1 MPSHSPYIRVYKK
14 AACNHSFR
22 LLLLEPRLLS
32 YLKQKKKKKKE
43 FLSSHS
49 LCWRAAELLKELHLK
64 ERSAA
69 ASLILRAAV
78 FTASTPPALQRA
90 PRLSARLC
98 RGFSLGGPG
107 FQKSEFLAAV
117 EDIFPVCVSG
127 RALPGA
133 VVSSPLWTDVIAVS
147 RAWAESTLRQRSR
160 MSRCSFMS
168 RHPLLSSRGKSLSRQ
183 GFSAAAARHL
193 GDIQVTMQ
201 NVPSAPKA
209 PRTSASPRSPVELP
223 KQYTSPYSGLGIS
236 FCAPQEVEMS
246 AAASEG
252 ESDDE
257 ADDSAGRYPSAVA
270 APSETDAELSAML
283 LRAAKEI
290 GLEVPKTPPAD
301 PSRLD
306 DWFLGRAPA
315 APPRSP
321 PVPFFPEVHEEL
333 VRTWRAPHSSRPRP
347 SSSPLASL
355 DGGAARG
362 YEAVPQV
369 ERAVAVHLC
378 PPGAATWRDRP
389 HLPSRACEFSSALAG
404 RTYHAAGQAATALH
418 AMATLQVYQAKVLK
432 HLHERGSDQGA
443 MEELRAATDFA
454 LRATKVTA
462 RSLGQVMSTIVVQ
475 ERHLWLTLAQMADVD
490 KSRFLDAPI
499 SQGGLFGD
507 TVEDFAQQFS
517 AVQKQTEAIKHILPR
532 RDIPTMSAGPQ
543 PPPARRRGRPPPRLP
558 NNQLRPLLR
567 YMTPDWQ
574 PDVEL
579 AGPVTRKN
587 LRSVPDAGS
596 PEVERIALW
605 GMTTSTSPLPVEGRE
620 LSQKESILSPP
631 GFRPR
636 VPSLSSAPEV
646 SPRIRTRS
654 LMSPAREPGKKVSAA
669 QCSLTFLQDVLPSG
683 ISPLPLPPRLP
694 HSVTSVNV
702 PLIPLATRL
711 GAWLQLPSPSRWLIR
726 TVRLGYAIQF
736 ARRPPR
742 YRGVLSTSVHSDTHA
757 AVLRAEVAVLLAK
770 DAIEPVPPAEMKS
783 GFYSPYFIVP
793 KKSGGLRPILD
804 LRALNRSLL
813 RLPFKMLTTK
823 RMLTCIRPQDWF
835 AAIDLKDAYFHV
847 SILPRHRPF
856 LRFAFEGRAYQ
867 YKVLPFGLSLSPR
880 VFTKVAEAALS
891 PLWQTGIRILNYL
904 DDWLL
909 IAHSRDLLCEQRD
922 LVLRHLSHLGLQVN
936 REKSKLSPV
945 QRISFLGVELDS
957 VSMTARLTNERAQSV
972 LKCLESFRHKTAVPL
987 KTFQR
992 LLGHMAA
999 AAAVTP
1005 LGLLHMRPLQ
1015 RWLHD
1020 RVPRWA
1026 WHRGTLRIGV
1036 SPQCRRLFSPWSD
1049 PAFLQAGVPL
1059 GQVSRHLVVY
1069 TDASSTGWGAV
1080 CNGQAASGSWTGP
1093 RLQWHINCL
1102 ELLAVLLAL
1111 RRFRPTLRHKHV
1123 LVRTDSTATVAY
1135 INRQGGLRSRRMSQL
1150 ARHLLLWSQTW
1161 LKSLRAVHIPGE
1173 LNRAA
1178 DQLSRQST
1186 HPGEWRLHPETV
1198 QLIWSHFGE
1207 AQIDLFASPES
1218 SHCQRFYSLNEAP
1231 NSLGRDALAHSWPP
1245 GPKYA
1250 FPPVSLLAQTL
1261 CKIRED
1267 EEQVLLVAPYWPTRT
1282 CPSLENPLE
1291 ERPSFSGDGHNLAP
1305 APRSVEPARL
1315 VPGRDASDLSGL
1327 SQAVIETI
1335 TQSRA
1340 PSTRQT
1346 YALRWGLFVDWCSSR
1361 GEDPQRCTIA
1371 VVLSFLQEKL
1381 ERRLSP
1387 STLKVYVAAIAA
1399 YHDAVDGTSLGKHQL
1414 IVRFLRGARRVNPP
1428 RPHPIPSW
1436 DLSVALQGLRE
1447 APFEPLASV
1456 ELKYL
1461 SLKTALLTALASIK
1475 RVGDLQAFSV
1485 DEACLEFGP
1494 GDSHVILRPRPGYV
1508 PKVPTTP
1515 FRDQVVNLQA
1525 LPLEEADPASALLCP
1540 VRALRI
1546 YVDHTRHFRR
1556 TEQLFVCFGGQQK
1569 GNAVSK
1575 QRLAHWVVDAISLSY
1590 QNQGEPC
1597 PLGVRAHSTR
1607 SVASSYALAHGA
1619 SLADICRA
1627 AGWATPNTFARF
1639 YNLRVEAV
1647 SSRVLK

>member
-1 MPSHSPYIRVYKK
+1 
-14 AACNHSFR
+14 
-22 LLLLEPRLLS
+22 
-32 YLKQKKKKKKE
+32 
-43 FLSSHS
+43 
-49 LCWRAAELLKELHLK
+49 
-64 ERSAA
+64 
-69 ASLILRAAV
+69 
-78 FTASTPPALQRA
+78 
-90 PRLSARLC
+90 
-98 RGFSLGGPG
+98 
-107 FQKSEFLAAV
+107 
-117 EDIFPVCVSG
+117 
-127 RALPGA
+127 
-133 VVSSPLWTDVIAVS
+133 
-147 RAWAESTLRQRSR
+147 
-160 MSRCSFMS
+160 
-168 RHPLLSSRGKSLSRQ
+168 
-183 GFSAAAARHL
+183 
-193 GDIQVTMQ
+193 
-201 NVPSAPKA
+201 
-209 PRTSASPRSPVELP
+209 
-223 KQYTSPYSGLGIS
+223 
-236 FCAPQEVEMS
+236 
-246 AAASEG
+246 
-252 ESDDE
+252 
-257 ADDSAGRYPSAVA
+257 
-270 APSETDAELSAML
+270 
-283 LRAAKEI
+283 
-290 GLEVPKTPPAD
+290 
-301 PSRLD
+301 
-306 DWFLGRAPA
+306 
-315 APPRSP
+315 
-321 PVPFFPEVHEEL
+321 
-333 VRTWRAPHSSRPRP
+333 
-347 SSSPLASL
+347 
-355 DGGAARG
+355 
-362 YEAVPQV
+362 
-369 ERAVAVHLC
+369 
-378 PPGAATWRDRP
+378 
-389 HLPSRACEFSSALAG
+389 
-404 RTYHAAGQAATALH
+404 
-418 AMATLQVYQAKVLK
+418 MATLQVYQAKVLK

-517 AVQKQTEAIKHILPR
+517 AVQKQTETIKHILPR

-543 PPPARRRGRPPPRLP
+543 PPPARRRGCPPAASKQPAPSPAKVHDTRLAA
-558 NNQLRPLLR
+558 RR
-567 YMTPDWQ
+567 R
-574 PDVEL
+574 
-579 AGPVTRKN
+579 AGRTRHPQKD
-587 LRSVPDAGS
+587 LRSVPDAGN

-620 LSQKESILSPP
+620 LSQEESILSPP

-694 HSVTSVNV
+694 HCGHVGQRPFDTPGDQAGSLASASQPLTVVDSDGTSRLCDSVRQASAQV
-702 PLIPLATRL
+702 
-711 GAWLQLPSPSRWLIR
+711 Q
-726 TVRLGYAIQF
+726 
-736 ARRPPR
+736 RRPFHFCPFGHTCR
-742 YRGVLSTSVHSDTHA
+742 CASCGGCSPTGEGRT
-757 AVLRAEVAVLLAK
+757 
-770 DAIEPVPPAEMKS
+770 EPVPPAEMKS

-972 LKCLESFRHKTAVPL
+972 LKCLESFRHKTTVPL

-1036 SPQCRRLFSPWSD
+1036 SPQCHRLFSPWSD

-1282 CPSLENPLE
+1282 WFPELISLTAAPPWKIPLRRDLLSQGMGTIWHP
-1291 ERPSFSGDGHNLAP
+1291 RPICGTCTSG
-1305 APRSVEPARL
+1305 SWT
-1315 VPGRDASDLSGL
+1315 GRASDLSGL
-1327 SQAVIETI
+1327 PQAVIETI

-1340 PSTRQT
+1340 PSTRQA

-1361 GEDPQRCTIA
+1361 GEDPQR
-1371 VVLSFLQEKL
+1371 S
-1381 ERRLSP
+1381 
-1387 STLKVYVAAIAA
+1387 

-1414 IVRFLRGARRVNPP
+1414 I
-1428 RPHPIPSW
+1428 
-1436 DLSVALQGLRE
+1436 GLRE
-1447 APFEPLASV
+1447 APFEPLVSV

-1540 VRALRI
+1540 VHALRI
-1546 YVDHTRHFRR
+1546 YVDRTRHFRR

-1647 SSRVLK
+1647 SSRVLT